1 MIRCVAIDDEP
12 IDLNIIKEYCRR
24 YGDMDVECFSSPH
37 DGFEYIIANHP
48 DIVFINI
55 ELQKANGLDLGRR
68 LPEGTCIIFTS
79 AFSQYAIDGYNVG
92 AIDFLHKPIYY
103 TRFQHA
109 IRKSL
114 RYLGHS
120 VSEPGHRTIV
130 LKVERRTTIIDLTDI
145 VNIEAM
151 DNYMKI
157 IRRNAPVIMSQ
168 ITMKE
173 LDKILP
179 HDTFLRV
186 HRSFIVNMH
195 AIDCYV
201 NRCISFRNSSATVP
215 VGRKYLQQFNEIYK
229 PHEHTHR

>member
-1 MIRCVAIDDEP
+1 V
-12 IDLNIIKEYCRR
+12 Y
-24 YGDMDVECFSSPH
+24 
-37 DGFEYIIANHP
+37 
-48 DIVFINI
+48 
-55 ELQKANGLDLGRR
+55 
-68 LPEGTCIIFTS
+68 
-79 AFSQYAIDGYNVG
+79 
-92 AIDFLHKPIYY
+92 
-103 TRFQHA
+103 
-109 IRKSL
+109 
-114 RYLGHS
+114 
-120 VSEPGHRTIV
+120 
-130 LKVERRTTIIDLTDI
+130 
-145 VNIEAM
+145 IEAM